1 MNPMN
6 HKFFSNLGLA
16 MRAGKLTTG
25 EESVLKAIRS
35 GEAKLVLLAEDASAG
50 TRKKMS
56 DKCASYDVPLVEFGT
71 REALGGSIGKEA
83 RVTVAVLDNGFANM
97 LRKSLQ

>member
-6 HKFFSNLGLA
+6 HKFYSNLGLA
-16 MRAGKLTTG
+16 MRAGKLVTG

-50 TRKKMS
+50 TRKKMN
-56 DKCASYDVPLVEFGT
+56 DKCASYDVPLIECGN
-71 REALGGSIGKEA
+71 REMLGGSIGKEA
-83 RVTVAVLDNGFANM
+83 RVIVAVLDNGFANM
-97 LRKSLQ
+97 LRKSLE